1 MEGKGISSEK
11 RRHLRFDYSRLISF
25 THYDPA
31 NDVEIP
37 GRMAAVHDLSE
48 SGILIQTAEQLEPG
62 NILDL
67 DIAFEQE
74 KIIRA
79 QGEVVHQRKGGKG
92 LSYTGIKF
100 TKIDAADLEYLKAFV
115 DSQTD
120 YRT

>member
-1 MEGKGISSEK
+1 MEGNETSEDK

-25 THYDPA
+25 THYDAA

-48 SGILIQTAEQLEPG
+48 SGILIQTAEKLEPG

-79 QGEVVHQRKGGKG
+79 QGEVVHNRKTGEG
-92 LSYTGIKF
+92 LTYTGIKF
-100 TKIDAADLEYLKAFV
+100 TKIDDGDIDYLKTFV
-115 DSQTD
+115 SSQNQ
-120 YRT
+120 Y